1 LSSIIAVVGARPNFM
16 KIAPVMERLRASG
29 VSVSL
34 VHTGQHYDESMSDSF
49 FRQLGIPEPD
59 VDLEV
64 GSATHAVQTG
74 EIMLR
79 FEPVLERFSPSAVIV
94 VGDVNSTI
102 ACALVAAKREVPVV
116 HVEAGLRS
124 FDRTMPEEINRVLTD
139 QLSEI
144 LFTTERGARENLRR
158 EGIGDEKIHFVGN
171 VMIDCLL
178 GHLDRAVSPRTTLQA
193 LGWEPLPEGAP
204 YGVVTLHRP
213 SNVDEPKKLRLLMAT
228 LVRLSD
234 RLPLV
239 FPVHPRTASR
249 LQSLGF
255 SCPPR
260 LLLTPPVGYL
270 QMLGLMKDAKLV
282 LTDSGGMQEET
293 TALGVPCL
301 TLRENTERPITVSE
315 GTNTVVGRD
324 PARIEGEVDAILST
338 GGKSGRRPEL
348 WDGKA
353 SARIRDVLVSWLEER
368 GKLDAVLEDEERG

>member
-1 LSSIIAVVGARPNFM
+1 M
-16 KIAPVMERLRASG
+16 KVAPVMDRLRAAG
-29 VSVSL
+29 VDVSL

-64 GSATHAVQTG
+64 GSASHAVQTA
-74 EIMLR
+74 EIMIR
-79 FEPVLERFSPSAVIV
+79 FEPVLEKFAPSGVVV

-139 QLSEI
+139 RISEL
-144 LFTTERGARENLRR
+144 LFTTERKARENLRR
-158 EGIGDEKIHFVGN
+158 EGVSEEKIHFVGN
-171 VMIDCLL
+171 VMIDSLFRN
-178 GHLDRAVSPRTTLQA
+178 LDRAVPPRRTLEA
-193 LGWEPLPEGAP
+193 LGREPVPEEAD

-213 SNVDEPKKLRLLMAT
+213 SNVDDPDTLRKLMGT
-228 LVRLSD
+228 FVRVSE

-249 LQSLGF
+249 LEGLGF
-255 SCPPR
+255 DCPSS
-260 LLLTPPVGYL
+260 LVLTPPVGYL
-270 QMLGLMKDAKLV
+270 EMLGLMKNAKLV

-293 TALGVPCL
+293 TALGIACL

-324 PARIEGEVDAILST
+324 PARIENEVDAILTT

-348 WDGKA
+348 WDGNA
-353 SARIRDVLVSWLEER
+353 SLRIRDVLVSWLETKGE
-368 GKLDAVLEDEERG
+368 LDAVILSREDEDRG